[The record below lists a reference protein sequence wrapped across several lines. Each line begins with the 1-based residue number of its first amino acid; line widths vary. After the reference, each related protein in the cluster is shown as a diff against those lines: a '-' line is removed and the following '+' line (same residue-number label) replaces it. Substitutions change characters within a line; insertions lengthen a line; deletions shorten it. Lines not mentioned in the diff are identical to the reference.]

1 MTISLGGQEWPV
13 LRWPPRFY
21 VGVKLRVGI
30 ADMLYIVD
38 MDRVR
43 TDFLFAQPSFLSG
56 FARLLDLFGLFDS
69 YNESRSPKEA
79 DAKAMY
85 ADWRIT
91 GQDIFDAAIEFE
103 HTELQSNDQKDDRQ
117 LTLFAG

>member
-1 MTISLGGQEWPV
+1 
-13 LRWPPRFY
+13 
-21 VGVKLRVGI
+21 
-30 ADMLYIVD
+30 MLYIVD